1 MSTNAHT
8 EPGSK
13 PAAPWWEILLVM
25 AVSLGISLVLP
36 SLKIIGILIPAV
48 YLLVERRLRQRAWT
62 EIGFNLKTFPEDLL
76 FNLG

>member
-48 YLLVERRLRQRAWT
+48 YLLVERRLRQRTWT
-62 EIGFNLKTFPEDLL
+62 EIGFNLKTFSKDLL
-76 FNLG
+76 CNLG